1 MDAQLINEEVDSCR
15 AAIEATSG
23 GSEGVRAMIETLSR
37 SLEGTPSRARIKL
50 REVISAGPVSRA
62 QRQRCHQKLARLVAD
77 LLPQSA
83 TVTPRDR
90 MLLGR
95 GVVAAAEKLLLAWL
109 DNESNVSREDVV
121 ELVMVFFDAVADRV
135 GD

>member
-1 MDAQLINEEVDSCR
+1 MPGSYRDDR
-15 AAIEATSG
+15 R
-23 GSEGVRAMIETLSR
+23 GSEGARAMIEALSR
-37 SLEGTPSRARIKL
+37 SLEGTPGRGPHQTTGSDQRRAGFQGAA
-50 REVISAGPVSRA
+50 SAGSS
-62 QRQRCHQKLARLVAD
+62 LAD

-83 TVTPRDR
+83 TLTPQDR

-95 GVVAAAEKLLLAWL
+95 GVVAAADELLLAWL

-121 ELVMVFFDAVADRV
+121 ELVMVFFDAVADCV

>member
-1 MDAQLINEEVDSCR
+1 M
-15 AAIEATSG
+15 
-23 GSEGVRAMIETLSR
+23 
-37 SLEGTPSRARIKL
+37 
-50 REVISAGPVSRA
+50 ISAGPVSRA
-62 QRQRCHQKLARLVAD
+62 QRQRGHQKLARLVAD

-83 TVTPRDR
+83 TLTPQDR

-95 GVVAAAEKLLLAWL
+95 GVVAAADELLLAWL